1 LLKKANTSPWRI
13 KNMSFDKIIV
23 LGAGAIGSI
32 YGALLSEKNDVTLI
46 GNKAHMDAVN
56 SKGLSISGEINK
68 TFYLKADTEICEI
81 PENTLIILT
90 TKAYDS
96 AKALIQIKKL
106 LKKDTVILVLQN
118 GLGNEEVVKRAAGD
132 KAEILRG
139 VTAMAAEFFEPG
151 RVRFWSGETVVE
163 RNEVAEEIGEIFAK
177 CMLKTRLFNDIN
189 MEVWNKLVVNCVVNP
204 LSALFHVRN
213 CKLVSESLKTVR
225 HGIVSECVEVGKAE
239 GITFPKDLDEKVDEK
254 IYSYTNFSS
263 MYQDVMKGKKTEID
277 FLNGKIVELG
287 RKHYIP
293 TPVNETL
300 VCLIKFMEDKNGIS
314 RKN

>member
-1 LLKKANTSPWRI
+1 
-13 KNMSFDKIIV
+13 MSFNKIIV

-32 YGALLSEKNDVTLI
+32 YGALLSKKNDVTLI
-46 GNKAHMDAVN
+46 GNKAHVDAVN
-56 SKGLSISGEINK
+56 SKGLSISGDINE
-68 TFYLKADTEICEI
+68 TFHLKADTEIRGI

-96 AKALIQIKKL
+96 AKTIKRIKKL

-132 KAEILRG
+132 KTKISRG

-151 RVRFWSGETVVE
+151 RVRFWNGETIIE
-163 RNEVAEEIGEIFAK
+163 QNEVAERIAESFAK

-189 MEVWNKLVVNCVVNP
+189 IEVWNKLVVNCVVNP
-204 LSALFHVRN
+204 LSTLFHVKN
-213 CKLVSESLKTVR
+213 CELVSGSLKTVR
-225 HGIVSECVEVGKAE
+225 HRIVRECVKVGKAE
-239 GITFPKDLDEKVDEK
+239 GITFPKDLEKKVDAK
-254 IYSYTNFSS
+254 ISSYTNFSS
-263 MYQDVMKGKKTEID
+263 MYQDIMKGKKTEID

-287 RKHYIP
+287 RKHNIP

>member
-1 LLKKANTSPWRI
+1 
-13 KNMSFDKIIV
+13 MSFDKIIV

-56 SKGLSISGEINK
+56 SKGLSISGDINE
-68 TFYLKADTEICEI
+68 TFHLEADTEICEI
-81 PENTLIILT
+81 PEKTLVILT

-96 AKALIQIKKL
+96 AKAIERIKKL
-106 LKKDTVILVLQN
+106 LKKDTIILVLQN
-118 GLGNEEVVKRAAGD
+118 GLGNEEVVKRVAGD
-132 KAEILRG
+132 KAKILRG

-151 RVRFWSGETVVE
+151 RVRFSSGETIIE
-163 RNEVAEEIGEIFAK
+163 ENEIAEEIDEIFAK

-189 MEVWNKLVVNCVVNP
+189 MEVWNKLVVNCVINP

-213 CKLVSESLKTVR
+213 CELVSDSLKTVR
-225 HGIVSECVEVGKAE
+225 HGIVRECVEVGKAE
-239 GITFPKDLDEKVDEK
+239 GITFPKDLEKKADEK
-254 IYSYTNFSS
+254 ISSYTNFSS
-263 MYQDVMKGKKTEID
+263 MCQDVMKGKKTEID
-277 FLNGKIVELG
+277 FLNGKVVELG
-287 RKHYIP
+287 RKHNIP

-300 VCLIKFMEDKNGIS
+300 VCLMKFMEDKNGIS

>member
-1 LLKKANTSPWRI
+1 
-13 KNMSFDKIIV
+13 MSFNKIII
-23 LGAGAIGSI
+23 LGAGAVGSI
-32 YGALLSEKNDVTLI
+32 YGALLSKKNDVTLI
-46 GNKAHMDAVN
+46 GNKAHADAVN
-56 SKGLSISGEINK
+56 SKGLSISGGITE

-96 AKALIQIKKL
+96 AKAIKQIKKL

-118 GLGNEEVVKRAAGD
+118 GLGNEEVVKRVVGD
-132 KAEILRG
+132 KAKILRG
-139 VTAMAAEFFEPG
+139 VTALAAEFFESG
-151 RVRFWSGETVVE
+151 RVRFWSGETIIE
-163 RNEVAEEIGEIFAK
+163 QNEVAEEIGEILNN
-177 CMLKTRLFNDIN
+177 CMLKTRLSNDIN

-213 CKLVSESLKTVR
+213 CELVSDSLKTVR
-225 HGIVSECVEVGKAE
+225 HRIVRECVKVGKAE
-239 GITFPKDLDEKVDEK
+239 GITFPKDLKEKVDEK
-254 IYSYTNFSS
+254 ISSYTNFSS

-277 FLNGKIVELG
+277 FLNGKVVELG
-287 RKHYIP
+287 RKHNIP

-300 VCLIKFMEDKNGIS
+300 VCLIKFMGEKNGIS

>member
-1 LLKKANTSPWRI
+1 M
-13 KNMSFDKIIV
+13 KNMSFNKIII

-32 YGALLSEKNDVTLI
+32 YGALLSKKNDVTLV
-46 GNKAHMDAVN
+46 GNKAHVDAVN
-56 SKGLSISGEINK
+56 SKGLSISGDINE
-68 TFYLKADTEICEI
+68 TFRLKADTEIRRI

-96 AKALIQIKKL
+96 AKAIEETKKL
-106 LKKDTVILVLQN
+106 LRKDTVVLVLQN
-118 GLGNEEVVKRAAGD
+118 GLGNEEVVKRVAGD
-132 KAEILRG
+132 KAKILRG

-151 RVRFWSGETVVE
+151 KIGFWSGETIIE
-163 RNEVAEEIGEIFAK
+163 QNEVSEEICETLNK

-213 CKLVSESLKTVR
+213 CELGSDSLKTVR
-225 HGIVSECVEVGKAE
+225 HGIVRECVEVGKAE
-239 GITFPKDLDEKVDEK
+239 GIIFPKDLEKKVDEK
-254 IYSYTNFSS
+254 ISSYTNFSS
-263 MYQDVMKGKKTEID
+263 MYQDIMKGKKTEID
-277 FLNGKIVELG
+277 FLNGKVVELG
-287 RKHYIP
+287 RKHNIP

-300 VCLIKFMEDKNGIS
+300 VSLTKFMEEKNEIP